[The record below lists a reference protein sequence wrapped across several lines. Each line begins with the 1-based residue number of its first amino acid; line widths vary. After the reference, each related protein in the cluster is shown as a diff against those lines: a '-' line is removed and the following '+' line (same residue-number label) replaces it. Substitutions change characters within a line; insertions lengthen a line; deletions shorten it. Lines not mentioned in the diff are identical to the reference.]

1 MSAATDDPRTVLHWY
16 DFICPFCYIGQHR
29 NGILRRRGLVVVDL
43 AFQAHPEIPFGGIQA
58 GPRDGPMYA
67 TLEREAKEAGLP
79 LHWPRHLPNTR
90 KALAAAEWVRRH
102 RPLSA
107 ARFHRQ
113 LFQAH
118 FALAQDLEDQWVID
132 EHATESGI
140 DVAALHGALD
150 DGSAARLVDETEV
163 IGRGHGV
170 YGTPAWFLND
180 QLIARLRSA
189 ADFEDI
195 AERALEVTA

>member
-1 MSAATDDPRTVLHWY
+1 MSTATDDPRTVLHWY

-79 LHWPRHLPNTR
+79 LRWPRHLPNTR

-180 QLIARLRSA
+180 QLIAGLLSA

-195 AERALEVTA
+195 AEQALEVTG